1 MNKLQEEFKHFC
13 NQEQDIILVHPK
25 EILDWINQ
33 NYIFKQQILN
43 LECLKE
49 EKHSHDCNKNVPE
62 LKNLPCDCDNGL
74 RNKLRTEIKEEIKK
88 L

>member
-33 NYIFKQQILN
+33 NYISKEQILN

-49 EKHSHDCNKNVPE
+49 ELIFPLKDNLMTEFAKNTRND
-62 LKNLPCDCDNGL
+62 LKL
-74 RNKLRTEIKEEIKK
+74 EIIGEIKK

>member
-1 MNKLQEEFKHFC
+1 MTELIEEFKHFC

-25 EILDWINQ
+25 EIFDWINQ
-33 NYIFKQQILN
+33 NYISKQQILN

-49 EKHSHDCNKNVPE
+49 EKITKNIFSITQLE
-62 LKNLPCDCDNGL
+62 S
-74 RNKLRTEIKEEIKK
+74 RNKIRNQIKNEIKK